1 MVVDL
6 LEKKELTGGPRT
18 SVRGRKG
25 RGEGLLL
32 RCWAKG
38 LVGPAYHG
46 GEGSHGKGERRRGGH
61 GLGQWWPK
69 REERRWAA
77 TAAKEKE
84 REEFKPM
91 YYFPFRNRFLFF
103 INKLKHIMHGLNS
116 NSRRT

>member
-1 MVVDL
+1 VVIDL

-38 LVGPAYHG
+38 LVGPAYSG
-46 GEGSHGKGERRRGGH
+46 GGGSRAKGERRRGGH

-69 REERRWAA
+69 REEEVGREERRWAA
-77 TAAKEKE
+77 TAAKERE

-91 YYFPFRNRFLFF
+91 NYFPFQN
-103 INKLKHIMHGLNS
+103 
-116 NSRRT
+116 